1 MCRRVADF
9 TVFQIAEVPRVNLS
23 SFYDTLKIRGFSDPG
38 QKLSLSLTGFRAA
51 HTPTALC

>member
-23 SFYDTLKIRGFSDPG
+23 FFYDTLKIRVFSDPG